1 MSRNLSPRRVGP
13 AAAAAAIAVG
23 AMLVAGCSSGGSAS
37 GSAASGGATGS
48 SASGASAPL
57 SIRIPIT
64 SDLSAVPELVAIQ
77 QGYFAKNGLNVTTT
91 EVSDTTTLPQ
101 LAGHTFD
108 VVCIVPTQF
117 ISAVSSGIDLTAVST
132 ETVDTPK
139 DQTAGILVPK
149 GSGITSMTQLQG
161 KTIGTP
167 SVTGTMILGVRKII
181 KDSGGNPDSIN
192 PVQAQASQ
200 LGDLLTAGK
209 FQAITALQPVLTS
222 LVNKGFVDLGD
233 PFRAVDNLAA
243 NGMCAAPTSYVQAHP
258 KLPAEY
264 QAAVKE
270 AGAWMQQNPA
280 AAMKLYEQKS
290 GTSAATLAGVPL
302 PQVQGQLL
310 TSDLN
315 NWQNLMFQ
323 MGTLKQK
330 INISAHVPS

>member
-1 MSRNLSPRRVGP
+1 MKHNPSPRVLGR
-13 AAAAAAIAVG
+13 AAAAAATAVG
-23 AMLVAGCSSGGSAS
+23 VMLVAACSSGGGSSAASSSTTGAS
-37 GSAASGGATGS
+37 GS
-48 SASGASAPL
+48 L

-117 ISAVSSGIDLTAVST
+117 ISAISSGIDLTAIST
-132 ETVDTPK
+132 ETVDTPQS
-139 DQTAGILVPK
+139 QTAGILVPK
-149 GSGITSMTQLQG
+149 GSGITSMMQLQG

-167 SVTGTMILGVRKII
+167 SVTGTMILGVKKLI
-181 KDSGGNPDSIN
+181 KDGGGNPDSIN

-209 FQAITALQPVLTS
+209 FQAITALQPVLTH
-222 LVNKGFVDLGD
+222 LVNQGFVDLGD
-233 PFRAVDNLAA
+233 PFRAVDNLTA

-258 KLPAEY
+258 KLASEY
-264 QAAVKE
+264 QAAIKE
-270 AGAWMQQNPA
+270 AGAWVQKNPA
-280 AAMKLYEQKS
+280 AALKLYEDKS
-290 GTSAATLAGVPL
+290 GTSAATLAGVKL
-302 PQVQGQLL
+302 PQIEGPIL

-315 NWQNLMFQ
+315 NWQNLMSQ
-323 MGTLKQK
+323 MGVLKQK
-330 INISAHVPS
+330 ISISAHVPS

>member
-1 MSRNLSPRRVGP
+1 MTRKPSPRVMGRG
-13 AAAAAAIAVG
+13 AAATAVAVG
-23 AMLVAGCSSGGSAS
+23 AMLVAACSSGGAS
-37 GSAASGGATGS
+37 SAANSSTAGS
-48 SASGASAPL
+48 SGAL

-77 QGYFAKNGLNVTTT
+77 QGYFAKNGLNVTPT

-117 ISAVSSGIDLTAVST
+117 ISAVSSGIDLTAIST
-132 ETVDTPK
+132 ETVDSPQN
-139 DQTAGILVPK
+139 QTAGILVPK
-149 GSGITSMTQLQG
+149 GSGITSITQLQG

-167 SVTGTMILGVRKII
+167 SVTGTMILGIRKDI
-181 KDSGGNPDSIN
+181 KSSGGNPDSIN

-200 LGDLLTAGK
+200 LGDLLSAGK

-258 KLPAEY
+258 KLASEY
-264 QAAVKE
+264 QAAIEE
-270 AGAWMQQNPA
+270 AGAWMKKNPA
-280 AAMKLYEQKS
+280 AAMKLYEEKS

-310 TSDLN
+310 TTDLN

-330 INISAHVPS
+330 INISAHVAS